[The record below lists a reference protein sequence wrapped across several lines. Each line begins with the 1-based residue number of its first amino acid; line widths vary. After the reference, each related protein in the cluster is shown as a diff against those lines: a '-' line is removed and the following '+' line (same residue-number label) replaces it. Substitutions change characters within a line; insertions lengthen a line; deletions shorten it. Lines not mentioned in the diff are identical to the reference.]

1 MLRSLYI
8 QNYALIE
15 KLDISFSSGF
25 SVITGETG
33 AGKSIIL
40 GAIGLLLGQRADV
53 KAIRVGASKCIIE
66 ARFDISA
73 YGMQPFFEENELE
86 YEEECILRREVSASG
101 KSRAFINDTPASL
114 AQMKELGEQL
124 IDVHSQHQNLLLN
137 KEGFQLN
144 VLDILSH
151 NEEALSAYQHI
162 FGAWKQAQQDLE
174 ALVARA
180 NQDKSDE
187 DYIRFQLEQLEEAH
201 LSAGEQEELE
211 QEADT
216 LSHAEEIK
224 AGLYRVGQTLYSDEG
239 GLLSGLKECLNTMLG
254 LQRVYPVAGELAER
268 MESTYIEL
276 KDISQEVSGKEDEI
290 EFNPE
295 RLDEVNER
303 LNLIY
308 TLQQKHRVSTVGELL
323 ALTDEYAAKLSAIT
337 SSDEHIEELKA
348 RCDALYNK
356 VKKQAAVLTKA
367 RTAAAR
373 EVEKQMAARLVPL
386 GMPNVRFQ
394 VEIGARK
401 EPGIHGADTV
411 NFLFSANKN
420 GALQSVS
427 SVASGGEIA
436 RVMLSIKAM
445 IAGAVKLPTIVFDE
459 IDTGVSGEIADRMAD
474 IMQEMGEQDR
484 QVISI
489 THLPQIAARGCAHY
503 KVYKQDNET
512 ETNSHIRRLT
522 DDERVEEIAHMLSG
536 AKLTEA
542 ALNNAR
548 ALLEVSNS
556 KYPYMVDNSEMIF
569 GVRAVIE
576 AIQAGKEIDKILV
589 KKDIQSD
596 LSKELFAVLK
606 GTLIPVQRVPV
617 ERINRVT
624 RKNHQGVIAFISSV
638 TYQKTEDLVPFL
650 FEQGKNP
657 LFVMLDGITDVRN
670 FGAIARTCECAAVD
684 AVIIP
689 ARNSVSVNADA
700 MKTSAGALHT
710 LPVCREHSLKE
721 TLQFLK
727 NSGFHIVAATEKGDY
742 DYTKADYTGPMC
754 IIMGA
759 EDKGVSYDNLALCDE
774 WVKIPMLGTIESL
787 NVSVAAG
794 ILIYEAVKQRTN

>member
-15 KLDISFSSGF
+15 KLDISFGAGF

-40 GAIGLLLGQRADV
+40 GAIGLLLGQRAEV
-53 KAIRVGASKCIIE
+53 KAIRQGASKCVIE

-73 YGMQPFFEENELE
+73 YGMEPFFEENELE
-86 YEEECILRREVSASG
+86 YEEECILRREVYASG

-114 AQMKELGEQL
+114 VQMKELGEQL

-151 NEEALSAYQHI
+151 NDEQLSVYQSLYRE
-162 FGAWKQAQQDLE
+162 WKQTQQDL
-174 ALVARA
+174 ADLIARA
-180 NQDKSDE
+180 EQNKADE
-187 DYIRFQLEQLEEAH
+187 DYIRFQLEQLEEAN

-211 QEADT
+211 QETDT

-224 AGLYRVGQTLYSDEG
+224 AGLFRVGQLLTSDEG
-239 GLLSGLKECLNTMLG
+239 GLLAGLKESLNTMLG
-254 LQRVYPVAGELAER
+254 LQKVYSPATELAER
-268 MESTYIEL
+268 LESTYIEL
-276 KDISQEVSGKEDEI
+276 KDVSQEVSSQEEDV

-295 RLDEVNER
+295 RLEEVNDR

-308 TLQQKHRVSTVGELL
+308 TLQQKHRVTTVEELL
-323 ALTDEYAAKLSAIT
+323 ALTEEYAAKLAAIT
-337 SSDEHIEELKA
+337 SYDERIGELTTL
-348 RCDALYNK
+348 CDTLYNK

-367 RTAAAR
+367 RTGVAR
-373 EVEKQMAARLVPL
+373 EVEKQMASRLIPL

-394 VEIGARK
+394 VEMGMRK
-401 EPGIHGADTV
+401 EPGVHGEDTV

-420 GALQSVS
+420 GALQSIS

-512 ETNSHIRRLT
+512 ETNSHIRRLA
-522 DDERVEEIAHMLSG
+522 DEERVEEIAHMLSG
-536 AKLTEA
+536 ATLTEA
-542 ALNNAR
+542 ALNNAK
-548 ALLEVSNS
+548 ALL
-556 KYPYMVDNSEMIF
+556 
-569 GVRAVIE
+569 
-576 AIQAGKEIDKILV
+576 
-589 KKDIQSD
+589 
-596 LSKELFAVLK
+596 
-606 GTLIPVQRVPV
+606 
-617 ERINRVT
+617 
-624 RKNHQGVIAFISSV
+624 
-638 TYQKTEDLVPFL
+638 
-650 FEQGKNP
+650 
-657 LFVMLDGITDVRN
+657 GIKR
-670 FGAIARTCECAAVD
+670 
-684 AVIIP
+684 
-689 ARNSVSVNADA
+689 
-700 MKTSAGALHT
+700 
-710 LPVCREHSLKE
+710 
-721 TLQFLK
+721 
-727 NSGFHIVAATEKGDY
+727 
-742 DYTKADYTGPMC
+742 
-754 IIMGA
+754 
-759 EDKGVSYDNLALCDE
+759 
-774 WVKIPMLGTIESL
+774 
-787 NVSVAAG
+787 
-794 ILIYEAVKQRTN
+794 

>member
-15 KLDISFSSGF
+15 KLDINFDSGF

-53 KAIRVGASKCIIE
+53 KSIRTGASKCVIE

-86 YEEECILRREVSASG
+86 YEEECILRREVYASG

-114 AQMKELGEQL
+114 AQMKELGELL

-151 NEEALSAYQHI
+151 NEEVLAAYQSVYKE
-162 FGAWKQAQQDLE
+162 WKQALYDLE
-174 ALVARA
+174 KIIARA
-180 NQDKSDE
+180 EQDKADE
-187 DYIRFQLEQLEEAH
+187 DYIRFQLEQLEEAR
-201 LSAGEQEELE
+201 LSEGEQEELE

-224 AGLYRVGQTLYSDEG
+224 AGLYRAGQILYSDEG
-239 GLLSGLKECLNTMLG
+239 GLLYGLKDCLNTMIG
-254 LQRVYPVAGELAER
+254 LQNVFPVAGELAER
-268 MESTYIEL
+268 LESTYIEL
-276 KDISQEVSGKEDEI
+276 KDISQEISGKEEEV
-290 EFNPE
+290 EFNPA
-295 RLDEVNER
+295 RLEEVNER

-308 TLQQKHRVSTVGELL
+308 TLQQKHRVSTIGELL
-323 ALTDEYAAKLSAIT
+323 ALENEYAMKLSAIT
-337 SSDEHIEELKA
+337 SSEEDIEKLKA
-348 RCDALYNK
+348 SCDVLYNK

-373 EVEKQMAARLVPL
+373 EVEKQMASRLVPL

-394 VEIGARK
+394 VEMGTRK
-401 EPGIHGADTV
+401 EPGMHGIDTV

-420 GALQSVS
+420 GTLQNIS

-436 RVMLSIKAM
+436 RVMLSVKAM

-474 IMQEMGEQDR
+474 IMQEMGESNR

-489 THLPQIAARGCAHY
+489 THLPQIAARGRAHY
-503 KVYKQDNET
+503 KVYKQDNEK

-522 DDERVEEIAHMLSG
+522 DNERVEEIAHMLSG
-536 AKLTEA
+536 ATLTEA

-548 ALLEVSNS
+548 ALL
-556 KYPYMVDNSEMIF
+556 
-569 GVRAVIE
+569 G
-576 AIQAGKEIDKILV
+576 
-589 KKDIQSD
+589 
-596 LSKELFAVLK
+596 
-606 GTLIPVQRVPV
+606 GT
-617 ERINRVT
+617 
-624 RKNHQGVIAFISSV
+624 
-638 TYQKTEDLVPFL
+638 
-650 FEQGKNP
+650 
-657 LFVMLDGITDVRN
+657 
-670 FGAIARTCECAAVD
+670 
-684 AVIIP
+684 
-689 ARNSVSVNADA
+689 
-700 MKTSAGALHT
+700 
-710 LPVCREHSLKE
+710 
-721 TLQFLK
+721 
-727 NSGFHIVAATEKGDY
+727 
-742 DYTKADYTGPMC
+742 
-754 IIMGA
+754 
-759 EDKGVSYDNLALCDE
+759 
-774 WVKIPMLGTIESL
+774 
-787 NVSVAAG
+787 
-794 ILIYEAVKQRTN
+794 

>member
-114 AQMKELGEQL
+114 VQMKELGEQL

-295 RLDEVNER
+295 RLDEANER
-303 LNLIY
+303 LHFIY

-474 IMQEMGEQDR
+474 MMQEMGDRNR

-489 THLPQIAARGCAHY
+489 THLPQIAARGRAHY
-503 KVYKQDNET
+503 KVYKKDSDT

-522 DDERVEEIAHMLSG
+522 DEERVEEIAHMLSG
-536 AKLTEA
+536 ATLTEA
-542 ALNNAR
+542 ALSNAKS
-548 ALLEVSNS
+548 LL
-556 KYPYMVDNSEMIF
+556 
-569 GVRAVIE
+569 
-576 AIQAGKEIDKILV
+576 
-589 KKDIQSD
+589 
-596 LSKELFAVLK
+596 
-606 GTLIPVQRVPV
+606 
-617 ERINRVT
+617 
-624 RKNHQGVIAFISSV
+624 
-638 TYQKTEDLVPFL
+638 
-650 FEQGKNP
+650 
-657 LFVMLDGITDVRN
+657 
-670 FGAIARTCECAAVD
+670 
-684 AVIIP
+684 
-689 ARNSVSVNADA
+689 ARN
-700 MKTSAGALHT
+700 
-710 LPVCREHSLKE
+710 
-721 TLQFLK
+721 
-727 NSGFHIVAATEKGDY
+727 
-742 DYTKADYTGPMC
+742 
-754 IIMGA
+754 
-759 EDKGVSYDNLALCDE
+759 
-774 WVKIPMLGTIESL
+774 
-787 NVSVAAG
+787 
-794 ILIYEAVKQRTN
+794 